1 MKVRVDKETQFETVN
16 LEEQEE
22 IPPEPQKLQ
31 GLIIIPQINRDVS
44 PLKSIQNKKIK
55 LKQVKVVKYQSMKD
69 VTNERKPKH

>member
-31 GLIIIPQINRDVS
+31 DLILIPQTNRDVS